1 MSLGDECMKKSK
13 GYRRGTRRIAKKPT
27 REKGKPN
34 IGKLLIEHEVG
45 SQVIVKID
53 SSVQKSIPHRRFHG
67 KIGTVLDKR
76 GRGYVVSVPQGESI
90 KEIVVRPEHLERY
103 KGS

>member
-1 MSLGDECMKKSK
+1 MKKSK
-13 GYRRGTRRIAKKPT
+13 GYRRGTRSMAKKPT

-45 SQVIVKID
+45 SQVIIKID

-67 KIGTVLDKR
+67 KIGTVVDKR
-76 GRGYVVSVPQGESI
+76 GRGYIVSVPQGEAV
-90 KEIVVRPEHLERY
+90 KQIVVRSEHLEPY

>member
-1 MSLGDECMKKSK
+1 MKKSK
-13 GYRRGTRRIAKKPT
+13 GYRRGTRKLAKKPT

-34 IGKLLIEHEVG
+34 IGKLLVEHQVG
-45 SQVIVKID
+45 SQVIIKID

-76 GRGYVVSVPQGESI
+76 GRGYIVSVPQGESVKSI
-90 KEIVVRPEHLERY
+90 TVRSEHLEPY

>member
-1 MSLGDECMKKSK
+1 MKKSK
-13 GYRRGTRRIAKKPT
+13 GYRRGTRKLAKKPT

-34 IGKLLIEHEVG
+34 IGKLLVEHEVG
-45 SQVIVKID
+45 SQVIIKID

-76 GRGYVVSVPQGESI
+76 GRGYIVSVPQGESV
-90 KEIVVRPEHLERY
+90 KEIVVRSEHLEPY

>member
-1 MSLGDECMKKSK
+1 MKKSK
-13 GYRRGTRRIAKKPT
+13 GYRRGTRSMARKPT

-45 SQVIVKID
+45 SQVIIRID

-67 KIGTVLDKR
+67 KIGTVKEKR
-76 GRGYVVSVPQGESI
+76 GRGYVVSIPQGEMV
-90 KEIVVRPEHLERY
+90 KDVVLRPEHLEPY

>member
-1 MSLGDECMKKSK
+1 MKKSK
-13 GYRRGTRRIAKKPT
+13 GYRRGTRSIAKKPT

-34 IGKLLIEHEVG
+34 IGKLLFVHEIG
-45 SQVIVKID
+45 SQVIIKMD

-76 GRGYVVSVPQGESI
+76 GRGYVVSVPQGESV
-90 KEIVVRPEHLERY
+90 KEITVRPQHLEPY

>member
-1 MSLGDECMKKSK
+1 MKKSK
-13 GYRRGTRRIAKKPT
+13 GYRRGTRKLAKKPT

-34 IGKLLIEHEVG
+34 IGKLLFVHEIG
-45 SQVIVKID
+45 SQVIIKID
-53 SSVQKSIPHRRFHG
+53 SSVQKSLPHRRFHG

-76 GRGYVVSVPQGESI
+76 GRGYVVSVSQGEAV
-90 KEIVVRPEHLERY
+90 KEIIVRSEHLEPY